1 MFLIFFKYLKCDVLP
16 ESVLKWYDLFML
28 DFCYV
33 LLRDPYICFFVRL
46 FHKNPDLITE
56 GSFMFLVQCLLKE
69 VIHKADI
76 SHTI

>member
-1 MFLIFFKYLKCDVLP
+1 
-16 ESVLKWYDLFML
+16 ML